1 MHVSLETL
9 KFCLYLAFS
18 AACLVLGYA
27 ARRRNWLTEN
37 TSRPIHLITLVGFWS
52 PVALVSFWRLDVDRQ
67 LLTVLLFQP
76 AMLAWGG
83 LLGFAI
89 AKTLRL
95 SPDRTG
101 VVILCTALSNQG
113 FTLGAYLCYA
123 LLGGDAMS
131 YAITYTMSMNV
142 CAVVMFYPIARHYG
156 PEPNMPIARLI
167 IKSLL
172 DVRAMTLYA
181 SAAGLT
187 LSACHVPVPNWLTSG
202 PLLETLFYLGALG
215 SYTAIG
221 LRLHFGKRTARKR
234 EHAALAVAKFIG
246 MPAAALAALWLLDAA
261 GLPIADAPRDVLVIS
276 AFMPTAIIAVITSN
290 LFHLDARFAS
300 ALWLWNTA
308 AFVVCALPYLLWS
321 FR

>member
-1 MHVSLETL
+1 MSPETL
-9 KFCLYLAFS
+9 KFCLYLAFG
-18 AACLVLGYA
+18 AACLALGYV
-27 ARRRNWLTEN
+27 ARQRGWLAEK
-37 TSRPIHLITLVGFWS
+37 TSPSIHLVTLVGFWS
-52 PVALVSFWRLDVDRQ
+52 PVALVSFWRLEVDRQ

-83 LLGFAI
+83 LLGFGA
-89 AKTLRL
+89 ARLLRL

-101 VVILCTALSNQG
+101 VVILCAALSNQG
-113 FTLGAYLCYA
+113 FTFGAYLCYA

-167 IKSLL
+167 GRSLL
-172 DVRAMTLYA
+172 DIRATTLYA
-181 SAAGLT
+181 SAAGIA
-187 LSACHVPVPNWLTSG
+187 LSALGAPMPGWVTSG

-234 EHAALAVAKFIG
+234 EHAALAVVKFAA
-246 MPAAALAALWLLDAA
+246 MPAAAWAALALLHAA
-261 GLPIADAPRDVLVIS
+261 GLPLADVPRDVLYIS

-290 LFHLDARFAS
+290 LFSLDARFAS
-300 ALWLWNTA
+300 ALWLWNTLG
-308 AFVVCALPYLLWS
+308 FVVFALPYLLWA